1 MLAGFTISKIHFIFP
16 KIEHKTKK
24 TSQKRN
30 PVKISKKEIS
40 LTMVIRYN
48 QIQYNQLAI
57 RRKITTQSLRK
68 KVTQCL

>member
-1 MLAGFTISKIHFIFP
+1 MFLLLTLIKYMLAGFTVSKIHFIFP

-30 PVKISKKEIS
+30 PLKISKKEIS

-48 QIQYNQLAI
+48 QIQLAI
-57 RRKITTQSLRK
+57 RRKITT
-68 KVTQCL
+68 